1 MAETRETRAFASEI
15 KFVIDPGLAERVRAW
30 ARRHLQPDPNGGG
43 AHGDEYRTTSLYFDT
58 PALDVL
64 NRRGSYG
71 RAKYR
76 IRRYAD
82 SGVVFLERKLRTQRL
97 LAKRR
102 TVVPIGDLAWLVGDA
117 GDAAGLEW
125 PGRWMARRLAV
136 RRLAPVCQVAYRR
149 MARGSEAAGGHARLT
164 LDQAIRVT
172 PVDGVC
178 FSTDPGNEVLPDS
191 QILELKF
198 RTHLPAVF
206 TRLVE
211 EFGLLPQTASKY
223 RLSMAAL
230 NRLPQEPV
238 VADAE
243 PASARD
249 AHA

>member
-15 KFVIDPGLAERVRAW
+15 KFVVDPAVADRVRVW
-30 ARRHLQPDPNGGG
+30 ARQHLQPDPHGGG
-43 AHGDEYRTTSLYFDT
+43 THGDEYRTTSLYFDT

-71 RAKYR
+71 RAKFR
-76 IRRYAD
+76 VRRYAD
-82 SGVVFLERKLRTQRL
+82 SDVVFLERKLRTSRL
-97 LAKRR
+97 LTKRR
-102 TVVPIGDLAWLVGDA
+102 TVVSIDDLSWLVA
-117 GDAAGLEW
+117 GDAARAEW
-125 PGRWMARRLAV
+125 PGRWMTRRLAV

-149 MARGSEAAGGHARLT
+149 MARGVEAAAGHARLT
-164 LDQAIRVT
+164 LDEAIHVT
-172 PVDGVC
+172 AVNGLRFSAAVGV
-178 FSTDPGNEVLPDS
+178 PVLPAS

-211 EFGLLPQTASKY
+211 EFGLMPQTASKY

-230 NRLPQEPV
+230 HQHASQPASAGLDPV
-238 VADAE
+238 
-243 PASARD
+243 SARD

>member
-15 KFVIDPGLAERVRAW
+15 KFVIDPDLAERVRAW
-30 ARRHLQPDPNGGG
+30 ARLHLQPDPHGGG

-71 RAKYR
+71 RAKFR
-76 IRRYAD
+76 VRRYAD
-82 SGVVFLERKLRTQRL
+82 SDVVFLERKLRTRRL

-102 TVVPIGDLAWLVGDA
+102 TVVPIGDLVWLVGDA
-117 GDAAGLEW
+117 PGPEW
-125 PGRWMARRLAV
+125 SGCWMARRLAV

-149 MARGSEAAGGHARLT
+149 MARGAEAAVGHARLT
-164 LDQAIRVT
+164 LDEAIHVT
-172 PVDGVC
+172 PIEGVC
-178 FSTDPGNEVLPDS
+178 FSSEPGTPVLPES

-211 EFGLLPQTASKY
+211 EFGLSPQTASKY
-223 RLSMAAL
+223 RLSMGAL
-230 NRLPQEPV
+230 NRLPQE
-238 VADAE
+238 AAGAGAE
-243 PASARD
+243 PASVRD
-249 AHA
+249 VHA

>member
-15 KFVIDPGLAERVRAW
+15 KFVVDPAVADRVRVW
-30 ARRHLQPDPNGGG
+30 ARQHLQPDPHGGG
-43 AHGDEYRTTSLYFDT
+43 THGDEYRTTSLYFDT

-71 RAKYR
+71 RAKFR
-76 IRRYAD
+76 VRRYAD
-82 SGVVFLERKLRTQRL
+82 RDVVFLERKLRT
-97 LAKRR
+97 
-102 TVVPIGDLAWLVGDA
+102 
-117 GDAAGLEW
+117 
-125 PGRWMARRLAV
+125 GRWMTRRLAV

-149 MARGSEAAGGHARLT
+149 MARGVEAAAGHARLT
-164 LDQAIRVT
+164 LDEAIHVT
-172 PVDGVC
+172 AVNGLRFSAAVGV
-178 FSTDPGNEVLPDS
+178 PVLPAS

-211 EFGLLPQTASKY
+211 EFGLMPQTASKY

-230 NRLPQEPV
+230 HQHASQPASAGLDPV
-238 VADAE
+238 
-243 PASARD
+243 SARD